1 MVGSYFYVFRT
12 EKRHTM
18 DSFDEFMADI
28 RKQFDNKD
36 SKKEFLDTAKIIDS
50 KKEWH
55 DAFLNASV
63 LMMKGNPASIKAV
76 DDLVDKINAELGEG
90 TVNQD
95 AIAKHM
101 KMVLMPVMKIF
112 NREMGKQYED
122 SLKKY
127 CRMDEEEFYA
137 LPAQKQWELQVIWG
151 RQPYLVASN
160 INMMEECDLDPNFLA
175 EVRGN
180 VYDIYVIYK
189 NRHQGPEWKECTEYA
204 DLYIY
209 ATEEEIK
216 RYMDSFK
223 NEKKLCDGWF
233 GPFYKLAKY

>member
-1 MVGSYFYVFRT
+1 
-12 EKRHTM
+12 M
-18 DSFDEFMADI
+18 DSFDEFMEDI
-28 RKQFDNKD
+28 CKQFDNKD
-36 SKKEFLDTAKIIDS
+36 SKKEFLDIANIINS
-50 KKEWH
+50 KNEWH
-55 DAFLNASV
+55 DIFLNATV
-63 LMMKGNPASIKAV
+63 LMMKGNPASIKAI
-76 DDLVDKINAELGEG
+76 DELVDKINIELGEG

-101 KMVLMPVMKIF
+101 EAILMPAMKAF
-112 NREMGKQYED
+112 DREINKRHED

-127 CRMDEEEFYA
+127 CRMDEEKFYA
-137 LPAQKQWELQVIWG
+137 LPEQKQWELQVIWG

-175 EVRGN
+175 DGRGN
-180 VYDIYVIYK
+180 VYDIYVMYK
-189 NRHQGPEWKECTEYA
+189 NRRQGPEWKECTEYA

-223 NEKKLCDGWF
+223 GEKKLCDEWF
-233 GPFYKLAKY
+233 GPFYKLASY